1 MTHRCRKKLKKP
13 ALEFLMIL
21 NQLVPFLKKTWKKSW
36 KNLKKSFVIILQPS
50 QFSILFFQKSKIPLK
65 LCWNTKNHGF
75 NPTRSDCN
83 WPWHLMKLCWS
94 HGTTQP
100 QQLIFEVYFWNTA
113 QLLKHSCTAIH
124 STSQLFFRCTQL
136 FRDKFWDKSKIPR
149 LHIYFMFCWRRFQT
163 LPMIRIIWNFVFV
176 HKSSGIFDFWKKYLD
191 SMSDWRIMTIRYFKT
206 SKNQLF

>member
-65 LCWNTKNHGF
+65 LCLNTKNHGF

-83 WPWHLMKLCWS
+83 WSWHLMKLSWS
-94 HGTTQP
+94 HGRP
-100 QQLIFEVYFWNTA
+100 NFDPKNIRFLHEKNSRFV
-113 QLLKHSCTAIH
+113 SCRFVSCI
-124 STSQLFFRCTQL
+124 SC
-136 FRDKFWDKSKIPR
+136 R
-149 LHIYFMFCWRRFQT
+149 L
-163 LPMIRIIWNFVFV
+163 
-176 HKSSGIFDFWKKYLD
+176 FDFTHEWRPCSKY
-191 SMSDWRIMTIRYFKT
+191 
-206 SKNQLF
+206 